1 MLSNNTPRQVF
12 FFQKIYNYVSAFED
26 EAEFI
31 FRLIFFLY
39 NLNQIN
45 IKALYIK
52 GTSNISIFKQ

>member
-1 MLSNNTPRQVF
+1 MLSNNTPRQF

-26 EAEFI
+26 EAKFI

-52 GTSNISIFKQ
+52 GSK